1 MTDVLWA
8 VILAGGVGSRFWPV
22 STPHRPKQLLPL
34 AGSHPLIRQTVERIR
49 PLVPDARIRI
59 LAGAGLA
66 RPILDAVPG
75 LAADS
80 LLIEPRARG
89 TGPVLAWAAAEI
101 ARTSPDAVMIA
112 LHADHVIEPAAD
124 FRSLLERV
132 CRASVAHGRLFT
144 IGAQPTRP
152 ETGYGYI
159 RAGEALPG
167 EDECYGVE
175 EFVEKPNAE
184 NAGKYIEQGFLWNT
198 GLFVWPVQLLLEEIR
213 RHTPEIAEHLPLLEE
228 GRAAEYFERVPVTT
242 IDEGLLERSDRVAV
256 ARATFRWDDV
266 GAWDAVARTQ
276 PLDSAGNVIMG
287 DAHAVDSRD
296 CILWADSG
304 AIVVYGA
311 EDLVVVQSGGIT
323 FVAPRDRTP
332 DLKRLLAALPER
344 LAKPDGAG

>member
-184 NAGKYIEQGFLWNT
+184 KAGKYIEQGFLWNT